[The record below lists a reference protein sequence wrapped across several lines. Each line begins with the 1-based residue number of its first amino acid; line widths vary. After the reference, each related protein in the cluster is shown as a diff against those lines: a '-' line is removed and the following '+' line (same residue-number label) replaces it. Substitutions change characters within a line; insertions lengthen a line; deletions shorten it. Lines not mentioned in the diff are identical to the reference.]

1 MANKTTALT
10 TTNGGS
16 DVFIADLP
24 SATDDGLSTGAKIGI
39 GIAIGVG
46 SAVTVGAVTYGVVKL
61 VQHNKEK
68 KAAEVQQFNY
78 APLPQ
83 FIAPQQPIIPTP
95 VVQGPQVQTVPV
107 QPQPVPQPAQPAPQP
122 QVPVAPAPVQ
132 EAMIPQS
139 EVDRLIAENQKLQQ
153 QADAYNRA
161 MQDANA
167 AFAAKDQQINLLN
180 QNLQQMEEINRVNAN
195 NASANKIML
204 DALAQSAIQGGSNQE
219 DLNAI
224 LTEALKNAG
233 MSVQYPQPQAPAPV
247 QQ

>member
-1 MANKTTALT
+1 MADKTTALT

-24 SATDDGLSTGAKIGI
+24 PATDDGLSTGAKIGI
-39 GIAIGVG
+39 GIAIGIG

-68 KAAEVQQFNY
+68 KSAEVQQFNY
-78 APLPQ
+78 ALPQ
-83 FIAPQQPIIPTP
+83 FIAPQQAPMPTVVPTP
-95 VVQGPQVQTVPV
+95 VVQGPQVQ
-107 QPQPVPQPAQPAPQP
+107 PVPQPAQP
-122 QVPVAPAPVQ
+122 VPVAPAPVQ

-153 QADAYNRA
+153 QTDAYNRA

-167 AFAAKDQQINLLN
+167 AFAAKDQQINMLN
-180 QNLQQMEEINRVNAN
+180 QNLQQLQEINQVNAN

-204 DALAQSAIQGGSNQE
+204 DALAQLAIQGGSNQE

-224 LTEALKNAG
+224 FNEALKNAG
-233 MSVQYPQPQAPAPV
+233 MTIQYPQPQAPAPM
-247 QQ
+247 Q